1 MRIIKIALFLIGLFA
16 CVSSQ
21 AQTKYKLHWK
31 VTKPIK
37 VEVTIYQATIAQ
49 CDNSP
54 CITASGYNICTNSF
68 KRMGYEV
75 IAVSQ
80 DFIKSN
86 KLNYFQVVNLNRNG
100 KTIKAIVVD
109 CMNARFSNKVDIL
122 SHDLG
127 FQGVWYMIPTLK
139 FIEV

>member
-1 MRIIKIALFLIGLFA
+1 MKIIKIIFFLLGLIA
-16 CVSSQ
+16 CSNAD
-21 AQTKYKLHWK
+21 AQTKHKLVWK
-31 VTKPIK
+31 VTKPIR
-37 VEVTIYQATIAQ
+37 VEVTIYQATVAQ

-86 KLNYFQVVNLNRNG
+86 KLNYYQVVNLNRDG
-100 KTIKAIVVD
+100 KTIKAVVVD
-109 CMNARFSNKVDIL
+109 CMNQRFSNKVDIL
-122 SHDLG
+122 SHDLS
-127 FQGVWYMIPTLK
+127 FQGVWYMIPTSEYK
-139 FIEV
+139 TT

>member
-68 KRMGYEV
+68 KKMGYHV
-75 IAVSQ
+75 VAVSQ

-86 KLNYFQVVNLNRNG
+86 RLNYYQVVNLWRNG
-100 KTIKAIVVD
+100 KRIEAVVVD
-109 CMNARFSNKVDIL
+109 CMNIRFKNKVDIL
-122 SHDLG
+122 SSDILL
-127 FQGVWYMIPTLK
+127 QGRYYLIPTLK
-139 FIEV
+139 SI

>member
-1 MRIIKIALFLIGLFA
+1 MKIIKIAFFLLGLIA

-21 AQTKYKLHWK
+21 AQTKHKLYWK
-31 VTKPIK
+31 VTKPTK
-37 VEVTIYQATIAQ
+37 VEVTIYQATVMQ

-54 CITASGYNICTNSF
+54 CITASGYNICNNPF
-68 KRMGYEV
+68 KKMGYEV

-86 KLNYFQVVNLNRNG
+86 KLNYYQVVKLTRG
-100 KTIKAIVVD
+100 KKTIKAVVVD
-109 CMNARFSNKVDIL
+109 CMNKRFINKVDIL

-127 FQGVWYMIPTLK
+127 FQGTWFLIPTLK
-139 FIEV
+139 YKTV